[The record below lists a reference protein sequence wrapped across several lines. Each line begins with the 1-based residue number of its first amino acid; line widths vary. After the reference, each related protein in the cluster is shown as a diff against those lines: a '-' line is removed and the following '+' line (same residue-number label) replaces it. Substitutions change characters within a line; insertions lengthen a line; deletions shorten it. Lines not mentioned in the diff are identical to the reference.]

1 MQVVFLVADYPMI
14 LEGLKKVMLEIDNN
28 FNIFSFVCPKKCI
41 EKSREFTPN
50 LLITDLYP
58 IGMDGAELV
67 RKLKVKADTLKV
79 IFATAYHKPW
89 RVKSALKQK
98 PNGLIFKN
106 DPIEEI
112 SNAITAVV
120 DGKTYYSDAVR
131 DKVFEIS
138 FSLNDPCFTN
148 REIEVINLI
157 AEGKTSKE
165 IALDM
170 GVSVNTIETYR
181 KTVFAKM
188 EVNNSVR
195 LIIKAIKL
203 GIIKDQNT

>member
-1 MQVVFLVADYPMI
+1 MQVVFLVANYPMV
-14 LEGLKKVMLEIDNN
+14 LEGLKKVMSEIDKN
-28 FNIFSFVCPKKCI
+28 FNIFGFVCPERCI
-41 EKSREFTPN
+41 EKSKEITPN

-58 IGMDGAELV
+58 TGMDGTELV
-67 RKLKVKADTLKV
+67 RRLKVEADSLKV
-79 IFATAYHKPW
+79 IFATDYHKPW

-106 DPIEEI
+106 DPVEEI

-120 DGKTYYSDAVR
+120 SGKTYYSDAVR

-138 FSLNDPCFTN
+138 FSLNEQCFTN

-157 AEGKTSKE
+157 AKGKTSKE
-165 IALDM
+165 IAVDM

-181 KTVFAKM
+181 KTLFNKM

-203 GIIKDQNT
+203 GIIKD